1 VRLSASMGITIFP
14 EDGVDL
20 DTLHRNADTA
30 MYAAKEKGRNN
41 FMFFRN
47 EMNQKI
53 RDRLDL
59 ENILRTALEEQSF
72 FLHYQPQ
79 VDIGSGRIIGAEA
92 LLRYRHPERGLIPPQ
107 QLISIAEESG
117 LIVPLGNWIM
127 EEACRQLG
135 LWREQGLTDL
145 TMAINLSPVQIFQE
159 DFLSRTQS
167 LLKTYRIQPGQ
178 VHFELTEGIF
188 LQDDDRVRQ
197 TLLALKKQG
206 VGLSL
211 DDFGTGYSSLSY
223 LKRYQVDA
231 IKIDRSFVQD
241 MCSNPSDAAIVSAT
255 IQMAHSLGLS
265 TVAEGVETAEQL
277 QFLQSRQ
284 CESYQ
289 GYFCSRPLGAAEF
302 FALMHT

>member
-1 VRLSASMGITIFP
+1 
-14 EDGVDL
+14 
-20 DTLHRNADTA
+20 
-30 MYAAKEKGRNN
+30 
-41 FMFFRN
+41 
-47 EMNQKI
+47 
-53 RDRLDL
+53 
-59 ENILRTALEEQSF
+59 
-72 FLHYQPQ
+72 
-79 VDIGSGRIIGAEA
+79 
-92 LLRYRHPERGLIPPQ
+92 
-107 QLISIAEESG
+107 
-117 LIVPLGNWIM
+117 
-127 EEACRQLG
+127 
-135 LWREQGLTDL
+135 
-145 TMAINLSPVQIFQE
+145 
-159 DFLSRTQS
+159 
-167 LLKTYRIQPGQ
+167 
-178 VHFELTEGIF
+178 
-188 LQDDDRVRQ
+188 
-197 TLLALKKQG
+197 LLALKKQG